1 MKAIFNQIIHSWPFL
16 LGIILGI
23 FFFLENFIGFSLS
36 YFPGDLGDARFNM
49 YILEHGY
56 RCLIGMEEH
65 FWSAPFMYPEPNIV
79 TYSDNLLGNVPF
91 YGFFRIIGFDLVTSF
106 QLWIVVVVL
115 LNYTSCYLFLKW
127 LLKNKYAAV
136 AGAFVFAF
144 SIALHA
150 QLAHVQVFPR
160 YFIPLALW
168 MLLLFKKNL
177 NPKYFFWAVF
187 FLVAQLY
194 CGIYLGLF
202 LIIPFAIL
210 IISILIIERRSLFSS
225 IKLLKW
231 WSGIII
237 PQLFNLFLLALLMLP
252 YIEST
257 SEGKEYET
265 VIGTV
270 PSIYSFFSAHQGSL
284 IWSGLSDVVKDHQYN
299 WDHRLFVGGIA
310 MLSIVVSIL
319 ILFFNKVNQRIPRM
333 SKNIKLLML
342 VGVFTIVLFI
352 RFDETSLYFLIF
364 NLPGFNAMRSI
375 TRIIN
380 VELLFFGL
388 AVGYL
393 THLLTEKFIR
403 IKKFLF
409 IILLGLLVI
418 DNAHSDSSHGRTSK
432 KDAQLRITHLKAK
445 MKHIPEGSLVSYEP
459 DEVIGPSHVY
469 HIDAMLASQALN
481 LKCVNGYSAM
491 SPLNYDKFWREM
503 NEETRLIWFKTKSF
517 NPDNLYVIK

>member
-1 MKAIFNQIIHSWPFL
+1 MKAIFNQIINSWPFL

-65 FWSAPFMYPEPNIV
+65 FWSAPFMYPEPNMV

-106 QLWIVVVVL
+106 QLWIVVIVL

-187 FLVAQLY
+187 FLVAQMY

-252 YIEST
+252 YIERT
-257 SEGKEYET
+257 PEGKEYQFA
-265 VIGTV
+265 IGTV
-270 PSIYSFFSAHQGSL
+270 PTIYSFFSASESSL
-284 IWSGLSDVVKDHQYN
+284 IWGGLSEMTKDHQFY

-310 MLSIVVSIL
+310 MLSIVFAIF
-319 ILFFNKVNQRIPRM
+319 ILFFTKISKRIPRM
-333 SKNIKLLML
+333 NQNVKLLLL
-342 VGVFTIVLFI
+342 VGVITMAFFI
-352 RFDETSLYFLIF
+352 RFDQTSLYSFVF
-364 NLPGFNAMRSI
+364 KLPGFNAMRSI

-380 VELLFFGL
+380 VELVFFAL
-388 AVGYL
+388 AVGYVMC
-393 THLLTEKFIR
+393 LLTEQFIR
-403 IKKFLF
+403 FKQVLF
-409 IILLGLLVI
+409 IVLLGLLVV
-418 DNAHSDSSHGRTSK
+418 DNAHSDWSRSRTSK
-432 KDAQLRITHLKAK
+432 KDAQARITRLEAK
-445 MKHIPEGSLVSYEP
+445 MMHIPEGSLVSYEP